1 MTKDSKGVNT
11 LYIMRE
17 NIFCYHSKRLVNL
30 RINENLIKAFKFLT
44 YSAAFGFNFQMIW
57 LK

>member
-30 RINENLIKAFKFLT
+30 RINENSIRLLNSLHIQPHLGSIFK
-44 YSAAFGFNFQMIW
+44 
-57 LK
+57 

>member
-30 RINENLIKAFKFLT
+30 RINENSIKAFKFLT
-44 YSAAFGFNFQMIW
+44 YSAAFGFNFQMI
-57 LK
+57 